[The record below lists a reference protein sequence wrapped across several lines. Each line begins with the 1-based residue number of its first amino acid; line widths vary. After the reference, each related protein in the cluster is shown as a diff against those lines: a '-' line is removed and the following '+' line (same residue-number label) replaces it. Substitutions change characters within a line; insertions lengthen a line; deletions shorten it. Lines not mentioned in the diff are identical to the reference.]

1 MSLGLLCPGQGD
13 QSSGMFDILAGDA
26 QAQTILDIYAREIGG
41 DPTRVGEDMLHVNV
55 VAQPLVCALQL
66 ATWAGLRGKNLPEP
80 RAIAGYSVGELAA
93 YGCAGALAP
102 GEVIRL
108 AKRRAQEMDAATPGE
123 GGLMAVRGLDLP
135 TIRMLCEKFGV
146 EIAIVND
153 FDRLVIG
160 GRREALDRCAEA
172 AAAAG
177 AKVTPLNIAIASHT
191 SLMRP
196 AVENFRAA
204 LEAADWRAHSTPV
217 MAGTS
222 GAPVYSKAQA
232 IDVLARQI
240 AETVNWAA
248 CLDGLVE
255 MGCTVLLELGP
266 GAGLSRM
273 ARERAPGVAARSV
286 ADFHSPDG
294 VVAWVTRQLE
304 T

>member
-26 QAQTILDIYAREIGG
+26 RAQAILDIYAREIGD
-41 DPTRVGEDMLHVNV
+41 DPTRVAEDMLHANV

-66 ATWAGLRGKNLPEP
+66 ATWAALREKNMPEP
-80 RAIAGYSVGELAA
+80 RGVAGYSVGELAA
-93 YGCAGALAP
+93 YGCAGALEP
-102 GEVIRL
+102 GEVIQL
-108 AKRRAQEMDAATPGE
+108 AQRRALEMDAAPGA
-123 GGLMAVRGLDLP
+123 GGLMAVRGLPLP
-135 TIRMLCEKFGV
+135 AMRLLCEKFGV

-160 GRREALDRCAEA
+160 GPRDALAHCAEA
-172 AAAAG
+172 ATAAG
-177 AKVTPLNIAIASHT
+177 GKVTPLHIAIASHT

-204 LEAADWRAHSTPV
+204 LEAAHWRAPWTPV

-222 GAPVYSKAQA
+222 GAPVYGRTQA
-232 IDVLARQI
+232 VDVLARQI
-240 AETVNWAA
+240 AETVNWAG

-255 MGCTVLLELGP
+255 MGCSVLLELGP

-273 ARERAPGVAARSV
+273 ARDRAPGIAARSV
-286 ADFHSPDG
+286 ADFHSLDG

-304 T
+304 S

>member
-13 QSSGMFDILAGDA
+13 QSAGMFDILAGEA
-26 QAQTILDIYAREIGG
+26 RAQTVLDVFAHEIGC
-41 DPTRVGEDMLHVNV
+41 DPTRVAENMLHVNV

-66 ATWAGLRGKNLPEP
+66 ATWAGLREKLPEP
-80 RAIAGYSVGELAA
+80 RGIAGYSVGELAA
-93 YGCAGALAP
+93 YGCAGALEP
-102 GEVIRL
+102 GEVIQL
-108 AKRRAQEMDAATPGE
+108 ARRRAREMDAAAPGA
-123 GGLMAVRGLDLP
+123 GGMIAVRGLNLP
-135 TIRMLCEKFGV
+135 AMRLLCEKFGV

-160 GRREALDRCAEA
+160 GPREALDRCAEA
-172 AAAAG
+172 AEVAG
-177 AKVTPLNIAIASHT
+177 AKVTPLDIAIASHT

-196 AVENFRAA
+196 AVEKFRAA
-204 LEAADWRAHSTPV
+204 LEAAHWRAPSAPV

-222 GAPVYSKAQA
+222 GAPVYGKAQA

-273 ARERAPGVAARSV
+273 ARDRAPGIPARSV
-286 ADFHSPDG
+286 ADFHSLDG
-294 VVAWVTRQLE
+294 VVAWVRRQLE
-304 T
+304 Y

>member
-1 MSLGLLCPGQGD
+1 M
-13 QSSGMFDILAGDA
+13 
-26 QAQTILDIYAREIGG
+26 
-41 DPTRVGEDMLHVNV
+41 
-55 VAQPLVCALQL
+55 VCALQL
-66 ATWAGLRGKNLPEP
+66 ATWAALREKNLPEP

-93 YGCAGALAP
+93 YGCAGALEP
-102 GEVIRL
+102 GEVIQL

-123 GGLMAVRGLDLP
+123 GGLMAVRGLLLP
-135 TIRMLCEKFGV
+135 EMRMLCEKFGV

-153 FDRLVIG
+153 VDRLVIG
-160 GRREALDRCAEA
+160 GPREGLAHCAEA
-172 AAAAG
+172 ATDAG

-204 LEAADWRAHSTPV
+204 LEAAAWRKPSAPV
-217 MAGTS
+217 MAGTG
-222 GAPVYSKAQA
+222 GAPIYGKAQA

-266 GAGLSRM
+266 GAALSRM
-273 ARERAPGVAARSV
+273 ARDRAPNIPARSV
-286 ADFHSPDG
+286 ADFHSLDG
-294 VVAWVTRQLE
+294 VVAWVSRQLE
-304 T
+304 S

>member
-13 QSSGMFDILAGDA
+13 QSTGMFDILAGDA
-26 QAQTILDIYAREIGG
+26 QAQSILDIYAREIGG
-41 DPTRVGEDMLHVNV
+41 DPTRVAEDMLHANA

-66 ATWAGLRGKNLPEP
+66 ATWAALREKNLPEP

-93 YGCAGALAP
+93 YGCAGALEP
-102 GEVIRL
+102 GEVIQL

-123 GGLMAVRGLDLP
+123 GGLMAVRGLPLP
-135 TIRMLCEKFGV
+135 AMRMLCEKFGV

-160 GRREALDRCAEA
+160 GPREALAHCAEA
-172 AAAAG
+172 AADAG
-177 AKVTPLNIAIASHT
+177 AKVTPLHVAIASHT

-196 AVENFRAA
+196 AVANFRAA
-204 LEAADWRAHSTPV
+204 LEAAHWRAPSAPV

-222 GAPVYSKAQA
+222 GAPVYGKVEA
-232 IDVLARQI
+232 IKVLARQV

-286 ADFHSPDG
+286 ADFHSLDG